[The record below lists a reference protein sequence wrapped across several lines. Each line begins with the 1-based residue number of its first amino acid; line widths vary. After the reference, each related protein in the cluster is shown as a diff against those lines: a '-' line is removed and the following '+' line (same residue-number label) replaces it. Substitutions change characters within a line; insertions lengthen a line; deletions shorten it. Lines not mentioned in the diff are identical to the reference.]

1 MLERVLKTIS
11 RYNMLAPGAR
21 VAVAVSGGA
30 DSVCLLHVLREL
42 APQLKATLAGVA
54 HFNHKLRGEDAE
66 RDERFVAAMAAN
78 LGLPFYR
85 AEAQVSAARD
95 NLEQAARRARNAFLA
110 RLIQDGI
117 ADAVALG
124 HTRDDQAET
133 VLFRLLRG
141 SGLAGLAGIYP
152 RTPEGFIRPLIDVT
166 RAQVEAFLR
175 SRGIPWREDSTNRE
189 PRFARNRV
197 RHHLLPQLAREWN
210 PQIAAALAHLADLAQ
225 EEEQWWKGE
234 LDRLTP
240 DLFANTLPNNGV
252 EIRAAALAALPRAPA
267 RRIVRRAISMAKGD
281 LRQIE
286 YEHVERIVEMA
297 SAPAKTQGGSRRLSL
312 PGLEAI
318 RSFDWIRLAPPGPR
332 PSISPVPVV
341 IPGTYLAPDRVTE
354 IRVELA
360 QQSQQQRCPPG
371 CANLRVELSW
381 GQIPGPI
388 ELRGWR
394 PGDHYRPAGQSR
406 DQKVRDLFQKRRIPS
421 WRRPFW
427 PILTSR
433 DKILWVREFGAAEEF
448 AADDFTGPVLRIV
461 EADHVIR

>member
-1 MLERVLKTIS
+1 VLERVLKTIS

-42 APQLKATLAGVA
+42 APQLKATLTGVA

-66 RDERFVAAMAAN
+66 EDERFVAAMAAN
-78 LGLPFYR
+78 LALPFYR
-85 AEAQVSAARD
+85 AEAQVSAARG
-95 NLEQAARRARNAFLA
+95 NLEQAARRARNGFLA

-117 ADAVALG
+117 TDCVALG

-152 RTPEGFIRPLIDVT
+152 RTPEGFVGPLIDAT
-166 RAQVEAFLR
+166 RAQVETFLR

-189 PRFARNRV
+189 PRFARNRL
-197 RHHLLPQLAREWN
+197 RHDLLPQLAREWN

-225 EEEQWWKGE
+225 EEQQWWKGE
-234 LDRLTP
+234 LDRLAP
-240 DLFANTLPNNGV
+240 NLLANTLPNNGV
-252 EIRAAALAALPRAPA
+252 EVSVAALAALPRAPA
-267 RRIVRRAISMAKGD
+267 RRMVRRAISMAKGD
-281 LRQIE
+281 LRQID
-286 YEHVERIVEMA
+286 YDHVERIVEMP
-297 SAPAKTQGGSRRLSL
+297 SRGVRRLSL
-312 PGLEAI
+312 PGIEAI
-318 RSFDWIRLAPPGPR
+318 RSFDWIRLAPPGLR
-332 PSISPVPVV
+332 PSIDPVPVA
-341 IPGTYLAPDRVTE
+341 IPGTYPAPDRVTE
-354 IRVELA
+354 IRVEFA
-360 QQSQQQRCPPG
+360 QQPQQQRCPHG

-381 GQIPGPI
+381 GQVPGPI

-406 DQKVRDLFQKRRIPS
+406 DQKVKDLFQKHRIPS

-433 DKILWVREFGAAEEF
+433 DKILWVRKFGAAEEF
-448 AADDFTGPVLRIV
+448 AAGDKASPVLRIV